1 MQLRYTVVAAFIE
14 NTALGM
20 FMDVIFKRGL
30 TTLKKKKKKKPD
42 ESIVAF
48 LKHGLS
54 PTHKNVA

>member
-30 TTLKKKKKKKPD
+30 MTLKKKKKKPD

>member
-30 TTLKKKKKKKPD
+30 TTLKKKKKTLM
-42 ESIVAF
+42 S
-48 LKHGLS
+48 L
-54 PTHKNVA
+54 

>member
-30 TTLKKKKKKKPD
+30 TTLKKKKKNPD